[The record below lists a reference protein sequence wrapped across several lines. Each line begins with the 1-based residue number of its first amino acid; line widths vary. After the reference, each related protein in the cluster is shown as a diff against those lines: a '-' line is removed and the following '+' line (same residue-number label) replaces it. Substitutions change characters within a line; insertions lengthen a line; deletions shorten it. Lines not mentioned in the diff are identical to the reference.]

1 MGKASWMQRAAI
13 VPAVVLGFCGSV
25 SAAPLGTISGTGTFS
40 GSSNWSFSGAF
51 DFDNSVDSTF
61 GDVGQF
67 TFNASSTGLTARD
80 GNGPSPTNGGTNPT
94 HTMGAAA
101 WEILNTYGANSTFYG
116 PSFNWAMGSG
126 NSITGTLVTDGSIH
140 WYYGYDETVGT
151 PTSAPGKTALADFRF
166 SPELSFVGSYQMGQ
180 NNDFTFNGTVSAAPV
195 PEPETYGMMMA
206 GLGLIGFI
214 ARRRKL
220 NA

>member
-1 MGKASWMQRAAI
+1 MQRAAI

-40 GSSNWSFSGAF
+40 GPSNWSFSGAF
-51 DFDNSVDSTF
+51 DFDNSVDYIF
-61 GDVGQF
+61 GTGLQQ
-67 TFNASSTGLTARD
+67 FNASSAVLTAMD
-80 GNGPSPTNGGTNPT
+80 GNGPTPANSFGGIGNPT
-94 HTMGAAA
+94 HTMGPAA
-101 WEILNTYGANSTFYG
+101 WEILNTWGANSTFYG

-140 WYYGYDETVGT
+140 WYYGYDETPGT
-151 PTSAPGKTALADFRF
+151 PTSPPGKTALADWQL
-166 SPELSFVGSYQMGQ
+166 SPELSFVGSYQVGQ
-180 NNDFTFNGTVSAAPV
+180 NNDFTFNGAVSLAPV